1 MRYKSMCFLLLL
13 SDKVKQ
19 TFNYLILAL
28 VTFLPI
34 SALFVIIHE
43 YIHSTIAWLL
53 GAKENPMI
61 IQWGNLVTF
70 EGWDETVCYSCLFD
84 SGRGTTA
91 AIIAA
96 SPLIFQ
102 AAVFT
107 ICLYLMLGDRLLKK
121 RLPFHVVFWVAII
134 NFMELFSYIAYRSF
148 SLHGDIGNINRG
160 LGLSPWL
167 LFTVNTILVLAGIYL
182 LFGRVLPKVNVVV
195 AKGNPRTKKL
205 ILILSAFIF
214 FRLGSVLWAM
224 VFLYPDPQWMFG
236 LIGLAGFVL
245 VVSLCWPTRRW
256 IGEREREMSKEFNV
270 LSGPQ

>member
-61 IQWGNLVTF
+61 IQWGNLVTL

-96 SPLIFQ
+96 SPLHLPG
-102 AAVFT
+102 
-107 ICLYLMLGDRLLKK
+107 CSLYHML
-121 RLPFHVVFWVAII
+121 I
-134 NFMELFSYIAYRSF
+134 SYV
-148 SLHGDIGNINRG
+148 GG
-160 LGLSPWL
+160 
-167 LFTVNTILVLAGIYL
+167 
-182 LFGRVLPKVNVVV
+182 
-195 AKGNPRTKKL
+195 
-205 ILILSAFIF
+205 
-214 FRLGSVLWAM
+214 
-224 VFLYPDPQWMFG
+224 
-236 LIGLAGFVL
+236 
-245 VVSLCWPTRRW
+245 
-256 IGEREREMSKEFNV
+256 
-270 LSGPQ
+270 